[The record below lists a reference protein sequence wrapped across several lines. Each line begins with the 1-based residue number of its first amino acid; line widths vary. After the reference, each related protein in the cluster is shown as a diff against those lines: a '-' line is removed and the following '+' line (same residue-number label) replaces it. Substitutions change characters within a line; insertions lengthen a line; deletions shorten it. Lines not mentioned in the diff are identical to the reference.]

1 MAINP
6 FYTRFQVTDVKN
18 LHTKSRTSKTCTENH
33 GLKKPAQ
40 KKPKDGRQKKI
51 CTEKKLHGG
60 KKNAA
65 RRKNNCTERE
75 KKSPGDV
82 VAGCWAAKCFLPN
95 NYSVPRYQI
104 ALSLYLVYI
113 YMNFFAT
120 KFGQLKTLRP
130 CLM

>member
-40 KKPKDGRQKKI
+40 KKQKDGRQKKI

-60 KKNAA
+60 KKTLHGEKTTA
-65 RRKNNCTERE
+65 RRE
-75 KKSPGDV
+75 KKIARRCSRRV
-82 VAGCWAAKCFLPN
+82 LGCQMFLVPN

-104 ALSLYLVYI
+104 ALSLYIVYI
-113 YMNFFAT
+113 
-120 KFGQLKTLRP
+120 
-130 CLM
+130 